1 MGTDRSA
8 ASRTGR
14 SGGCG
19 VMARESQ
26 WASRTLL
33 VAQDGMNQAAHGLR
47 RGMAGGSFASEEV
60 DQSGFA
66 EEVPGFGPSP
76 IL

>member
-1 MGTDRSA
+1 VGEQD
-8 ASRTGR
+8 TGI
-14 SGGCG
+14 
-19 VMARESQ
+19 V
-26 WASRTLL
+26 LKDPVL

-66 EEVPGFGPSP
+66 EEVPGFVAGLRDAVGVEDQP
-76 IL
+76 IAWAG